1 MPTPPFWGQGATA
14 VSVISGAETAK
25 PKVTA
30 TLKAGNEPDAAA
42 AAPV

>member
-1 MPTPPFWGQGATA
+1 

-30 TLKAGNEPDAAA
+30 TMKVGNEPDAVVAVDPA
-42 AAPV
+42 